1 MASTVDKRTLTEPVE
16 NELAVAIDERQYEA
30 ALRDP
35 KVRALHQDADALLRE
50 LEANGRS
57 V

>member
-1 MASTVDKRTLTEPVE
+1 VASTVDKRTLTEPVE